1 MAFEILMLCI
11 IKDILVQEQ
20 LLNDMALEARNNLT
34 RNVPSEDRENP
45 STTSTSIMVDPHIIS
60 FYNMIRRMTLLL
72 TAPTNYACLLVAVHI
87 TTNRPTNI

>member
-45 STTSTSIMVDPHIIS
+45 STTSIMDPQRSIDDLHHGGSPYPFILQHDPQDD
-60 FYNMIRRMTLLL
+60 T
-72 TAPTNYACLLVAVHI
+72 TADRSY
-87 TTNRPTNI
+87 